1 MSFSQRDAPVALDFC
16 NRKWHHRALVGTT
29 RVMAESDLQ
38 QQRAVDQFI
47 LEKIDSVSHLEALL
61 LLWNSRPK
69 QWSPEEMAR
78 RLYVDTRIAR
88 QLLADLQRSDLI
100 VGVSNSTPT
109 YFYET
114 RSEEGDRLIES
125 VDATYRYQIV
135 RISNLI
141 HSKGSSAVRDFARAF
156 RFTKEPE

>member
-1 MSFSQRDAPVALDFC
+1 M
-16 NRKWHHRALVGTT
+16 T
-29 RVMAESDLQ
+29 ESDQ
-38 QQRAVDQFI
+38 EQRRVDQFI

-69 QWSPEEMAR
+69 QWSPEDMAR
-78 RLYVDTRIAR
+78 RLYVEAKIAR
-88 QLLADLQRSDLI
+88 GLLADLQRSDLA
-100 VGVSNSTPT
+100 VDVSGSAEA
-109 YFYET
+109 YCYES
-114 RSEEGDRLIES
+114 RSEERDRLIES